1 MAHIVATKTTE
12 LVVTDDAMDYPRDW
26 ETASTVDNKA
36 GHQEDGRTIC
46 VHSLAVLPEYQ
57 GTGIG
62 RTIMMAYMQQ
72 MNGAG
77 IADRLALI
85 AHDVSR

>member
-1 MAHIVATKTTE
+1 
-12 LVVTDDAMDYPRDW
+12 MDYPRDW
-26 ETASTVDNKA
+26 ESASTIDNKA
-36 GHQEDGRTIC
+36 GHHEDGRTIC
-46 VHSLAVLPEYQ
+46 VHSLGVLPEYQ

-85 AHDVSR
+85 AHDVSK